1 MPIDSRLLEKGS
13 ASALV
18 IGLIAALSSLFLAL
32 SLGFEITLGKI
43 VVQQAAD
50 AAAVAVA
57 DTVAGNISG
66 LPCENAMQISQTNGA
81 TVISCRIVGFGATL
95 EVEKNIG
102 LWRLSAIAE
111 AAVLDSVQ

>member
-1 MPIDSRLLEKGS
+1 MPINPGLLEKGS

-18 IGLIAALSSLFLAL
+18 IGLVAAGSSLFLAL
-32 SLGFEITLGKI
+32 SLGFEVTLGGI
-43 VVQQAAD
+43 LVQQAAD

-57 DTVAGNISG
+57 DTLAGNISG
-66 LPCENAMQISQTNGA
+66 LPCENAVQISQTNGA
-81 TVISCRIVGFGATL
+81 TVTSCRIVGFGAL
-95 EVEKNIG
+95 VEVETNIG